1 MGFVVASYGIIGLFV
16 AGYALYLRNRRKALL
31 RELSKD

>member
-1 MGFVVASYGIIGLFV
+1 MGFVIASYGIIGVVV

-31 RELSKD
+31 RESSRD